1 MSDSVRCPRATPPF
15 GGDLIDLYVDWREE
29 CVAVQVA
36 YTWWSDAQ
44 SDERATAFAV
54 YRAALDRE
62 EQASRVYA
70 DLISRVAVAAAPVS
84 G

>member
-1 MSDSVRCPRATPPF
+1 MSQSVRCPRAAPRF
-15 GGDLIDLYVDWREE
+15 GDDLIDLYVHWREE
-29 CVAVQVA
+29 CIAVRAA

-44 SDERATAFAV
+44 TDERATAFAV

-70 DLISRVAVAAAPVS
+70 DLISRVAADAPAPA
-84 G
+84 